1 MSNAWPGH
9 LDAPADVKAFGSGKN
24 EKIIMTSRRVLV
36 TGHHGYIGSVLVRLL
51 TEAGYQVV
59 GLDND
64 LFVNNRF
71 VGQVTHV
78 AGLRRDL
85 RDIAA
90 ADLEGFEAVLHL
102 AALSNDPLGSLNPE
116 LTYKI
121 NNEASMQ
128 LARLAKKAGVGRFL
142 FSSSCSMYGA
152 AGPGML
158 DENAPFN
165 PVTPYAESKVLVE
178 RQLTSLE
185 DQDFSPVFLR
195 NTTAYGVSPFM
206 RFDIVLNNL
215 VGSAYTTGKVL
226 IHSDGTPWRPLIHV
240 EDICRAFIAVLE
252 APREVVHNQA
262 FNVGV
267 TEENY
272 QVRELAEIVREVVPG
287 CVVAYSPN
295 GGPDPRSYRVNFS
308 KIKDALPGFQ
318 PKWNVRRGAQ
328 ELYAACCEAR
338 LTLEDF
344 EGPRFTRITHIRKLL
359 ADGRLDSRLRWTST
373 GPVAVPA
380 VSAV

>member
-1 MSNAWPGH
+1 
-9 LDAPADVKAFGSGKN
+9 
-24 EKIIMTSRRVLV
+24 MTSKPILV
-36 TGHHGYIGSVLVRLL
+36 TGHHGYIGSVLVKLL
-51 TEAGYQVV
+51 CEAGHDVV

-71 VGQVTHV
+71 VGEIGSVPS
-78 AGLRRDL
+78 LLRDL
-85 RDIAA
+85 RDVEA
-90 ADLEGFEAVLHL
+90 ADLEGFDAVLHL
-102 AALSNDPLGSLNPE
+102 AALSNDPLGDLNPQ
-116 LTYKI
+116 LTYEI
-121 NNEASMQ
+121 NHEASMR
-128 LARLAKKAGVGRFL
+128 LARLAKQAGVRRFL

-152 AGPGML
+152 AGLEML
-158 DENAPFN
+158 DENAPFH

-178 RQLTSLE
+178 RQLTSLADE
-185 DQDFSPVFLR
+185 NFSPVFLR

-215 VGSAYTTGKVL
+215 VAWAYATGRVL

-240 EDICRAFIAVLE
+240 EDICRAFIAALD
-252 APREVVHNQA
+252 APRETVHNQA
-262 FNVGV
+262 FNVGIS
-267 TEENY
+267 EENY
-272 QVRELAEIVREVVPG
+272 QVRDLAKIVQETVPG
-287 CVVAYSPN
+287 CTLEYSPN

-308 KIKDALPGFQ
+308 KIKNALPGFR

-328 ELYAACCEAR
+328 ELYAACGEAK

-344 EGPRFTRITHIRKLL
+344 EGPRFKRITHIRKLL
-359 ADGRLDSRLRWTST
+359 EDGRLDSRLRWTSA

>member
-1 MSNAWPGH
+1 MA
-9 LDAPADVKAFGSGKN
+9 
-24 EKIIMTSRRVLV
+24 SRRILV
-36 TGHHGYIGSVLVRLL
+36 TGHHGYIGSVLARLL
-51 TEAGYQVV
+51 CEAGYDVV

-64 LFVNNRF
+64 LFLNSRF
-71 VGQVTHV
+71 VGQVAKV
-78 AGLRRDL
+78 PSLLRDL

-90 ADLEGFEAVLHL
+90 VDLEGFQAVLHL
-102 AALSNDPLGSLNPE
+102 AALSNDPLGDLNPE

-121 NNEASMQ
+121 NHEASMQ
-128 LARLAKKAGVGRFL
+128 LARLAKKAGVCRFL

-152 AGPGML
+152 AGPDML
-158 DENAPFN
+158 DEDAPFN

-178 RQLTSLE
+178 RQLTGLA
-185 DQDFSPVFLR
+185 DQNFSPVFLR

-215 VGSAYTTGKVL
+215 VAWAYTTGKVL
-226 IHSDGTPWRPLIHV
+226 IQSDGTPWRPLIHV

-252 APREVVHNQA
+252 APREAIHNQA
-262 FNVGV
+262 FNVGI

-272 QVRELAEIVREVVPG
+272 QVRDLAKIVQEAVPE
-287 CVVAYSPN
+287 CRVEFSLK
-295 GGPDPRSYRVNFS
+295 GGPDPRSYRVDFS
-308 KIKDALPGFQ
+308 KIKNALPGFQ

-328 ELYAACCEAR
+328 ELYSACREAS

-344 EGPRFTRITHIRKLL
+344 EGPRFKRITHIRSLL
-359 ADGRLDSRLRWTST
+359 ADGRLDSRLRWTSA

-380 VSAV
+380 SAV